1 MRNSHSGWI
10 WVKDP
15 VSVQETPGFACFRKE
30 ILLSSVPGSFPVRIC
45 ADGRYKLYCNGAFCE
60 AGPCKSDNS
69 VRYYDEVEL
78 APYLRTGKNVVAIL
92 VLHYPAQQCNHSV
105 FCTPTPGIWLQ
116 SLTCDPLT
124 GTPLLQT
131 DSTWQALQ
139 DTGRRIVS
147 ENPFFAPLQIYESCA
162 PCQEIS
168 GWTQPDFSCAWPH
181 AVEYDVQDLSP
192 VLYANALR
200 PRPIPFLRR
209 TRRAFANNSFPLR
222 VAPYSTESVVLDA
235 GELTTGYLFLRLAG
249 GADAAIEL
257 LQAECYVQNIP
268 LHHDNYRDH
277 PEKGDRTDTSGLLTG
292 YSDRYTVLGTGSDS
306 CPEVYEPFW
315 FRTFRYIQISITT
328 KADPLTVLSLD
339 YEETGYPLDVQT
351 HVETSDPE
359 MSRIWDISERSL
371 RRCMHET
378 YEDCPYYEQMQYAMD
393 SRSQILYTYATAA
406 DDRLARQCMEAFRR
420 SVRPNGL
427 LNASYPNIGNN
438 IIPGFSIYYIG
449 MLYDHMMYFGDA
461 ALLCRHLPA
470 VDGILSYFH
479 NHLTSQGL
487 VDKIGDIDAP
497 HPQWSFIDWA
507 KEWDD
512 TRGVPPATLQGPL
525 TMESLLYLLG
535 LQYAAAICRY
545 LGQGQTTE
553 RYLHRA
559 ADLRRAVNRYCR
571 NADGTYRD
579 GPQAQQRSQHC
590 QVFAVLTETC
600 TLDEGR
606 ANLMQTLNHPDQYAQ
621 CSVAMMPYLF
631 RALEKCDLYDQTQA
645 LWAPWRKML
654 EYNLTTCTEDL
665 VRQRSDCHAWGA
677 LALYELPSVIL
688 GVRPAAPGYAKVSVH
703 PHCAQFRWAKGTVIT
718 PRGKVH
724 VEWRKEED
732 GNLDIKVSADNNAI
746 VLC

>member
-10 WVKDP
+10 WLKNS
-15 VSVQETPGFACFRKE
+15 VSVQETPIFACFRKE
-30 ILLSSVPGSFPVRIC
+30 IVLSSIPGSFPVRIC

-78 APYLRTGKNVVAIL
+78 APYLHTGKNVVAIL

-105 FCTPTPGIWLQ
+105 FCTPTPGVWLQ
-116 SLTCDPLT
+116 SLTCDPLS
-124 GTPLLQT
+124 GISLLQA
-131 DSTWQALQ
+131 DSSWQAVQ
-139 DTGRRIVS
+139 DIGRRIVS
-147 ENPFFAPLQIYESCA
+147 ENPFFAPLQIYEACT
-162 PCQEIS
+162 PCKEIS
-168 GWTQPDFSCAWPH
+168 GWTSPDFTCNWPH

-192 VLYANALR
+192 ILYLNALK

-209 TRRAFANNSFPLR
+209 TRRAFSKSSFPLQ
-222 VAPYSTESVVLDA
+222 VAPYSTTSVVLDA
-235 GELTTGYLFLRLAG
+235 GELTTGYLFLRLVG
-249 GADAAIEL
+249 GTDAEIEL
-257 LQAECYVQNIP
+257 LQAECYVQKAP

-277 PEKGDRTDTSGLLTG
+277 PEKGDRTDSSGLLTG
-292 YSDRYTVLGTGSDS
+292 YSDHYTVLGTGSES
-306 CPEVYEPFW
+306 CPEEYEPFW

-328 KADPLTVLSLD
+328 KAEPLTVLNLD
-339 YEETGYPLDVQT
+339 YDETGYPLDVQT

-393 SRSQILYTYATAA
+393 SRSQILFTYATAA

-438 IIPGFSIYYIG
+438 IIPGFSVYYIG

-461 ALLCRHLPA
+461 ALLCRYLPT

-479 NHLTSQGL
+479 NHLTPQGL

-507 KEWDD
+507 KEWDN
-512 TRGVPPATLQGPL
+512 TRGVPPATLQGSL

-535 LQYAAAICRY
+535 LQYATAICRY
-545 LGQGQTTE
+545 LGQEQTAE
-553 RYLHRA
+553 RYQ
-559 ADLRRAVNRYCR
+559 RRADTLRQSINRYCR
-571 NADGTYRD
+571 NSDGTYRD
-579 GPQAQQRSQHC
+579 GPHAQQLSQHC
-590 QVFAVLTETC
+590 QVFAVLTNTC
-600 TLDEGR
+600 TQEEGR
-606 ANLMQTLNHPDQYAQ
+606 ANLLQTLTHPEQYAQ

-631 RALEKCDLYDQTQA
+631 RALEQCDLYDQTQA

-654 EYNLTTCTEDL
+654 EYHLTTCAEDL
-665 VRQRSDCHAWGA
+665 LRQRSDCHAWGA
-677 LALYELPSVIL
+677 LALYELPSVVL

-703 PHCAQFRWAKGTVIT
+703 PHCAQFRWARGTVIT
-718 PRGKVH
+718 PHGKVH
-724 VEWRKEED
+724 VEWHKKEN
-732 GNLDIKVSADNNAI
+732 GSLDIKVSTDNDAL